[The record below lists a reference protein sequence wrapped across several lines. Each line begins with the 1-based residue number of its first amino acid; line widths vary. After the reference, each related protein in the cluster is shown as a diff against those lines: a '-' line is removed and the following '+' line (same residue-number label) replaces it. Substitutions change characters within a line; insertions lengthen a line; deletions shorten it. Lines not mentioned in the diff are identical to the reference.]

1 MYLPYLRGKQ
11 FELEALL
18 NVPTAVYA
26 NTLPI
31 LEPISS
37 PKGGNSK
44 RLYTNLASQNIP
56 LILVMNP
63 FYPQSYR
70 FTTAR
75 VQQIVDNELATH
87 PTLTLGFLIDQ
98 RFTIA
103 DFTAFLIS
111 NPNREKAVI
120 FRTNPLAADLNAIQ
134 AATVTHP
141 VQYVIF
147 DDKRTSNVTRN
158 AFNAHPDRILLT
170 DGFQRQDRNSDYPP
184 VSTFDS
190 NYSTWGGNGWSG
202 IGDYLSI
209 GDHFQDGGGPA
220 YVVTLHLSILSP
232 TGILMHHFSSTSNST
247 VMGLAP
253 QKFSE
258 ANDLLV
264 NFPDVIPLTSS
275 GLNLFRNWHTA
286 GHYPGLGSP
295 KQASLMHHIELLS
308 SII

>member
-37 PKGGNSK
+37 PKGGNNK
-44 RLYTNLASQNIP
+44 RLYTSLATQGIP

-63 FYPQSYR
+63 FYPQGHR

-87 PTLTLGFLIDQ
+87 PSLTLGFLIDQ
-98 RFTIA
+98 RFNLA
-103 DFTAFLIS
+103 DLNAFLTS
-111 NPNREKAVI
+111 NPNLGKAIIIRV
-120 FRTNPLAADLNAIQ
+120 NPLPADLNAIQ
-134 AATVTHP
+134 LAIGAHP
-141 VQYVIF
+141 VQYIVF
-147 DDKRTSNVTRN
+147 DDKRTNNATRN
-158 AFNAHPDRILLT
+158 TFNAHPGRMLIT
-170 DGFQRQDRNSDYPP
+170 DGFQRQDRNSDYPA

-220 YVVTLHLSILSP
+220 YVVTLHLSIESP
-232 TGILMHHFSSTSNST
+232 TGILMHHFSSTTNSNI
-247 VMGLAP
+247 MGLTP
-253 QKFSE
+253 QKFAE

-264 NFPDVIPLTSS
+264 NHPDVAPLTSS
-275 GLNLFRNWHTA
+275 GLNLFRGWHA
-286 GHYPGLGSP
+286 AAHNPSLGAA

-308 SII
+308 GII